1 LSGIIKGC
9 HGKAIRGETKTI
21 SIIVQRYIF
30 SYALQCN
37 APKLAPSQV
46 LPLFA
51 SPKQQPVQAAAW
63 PPANGEINMIH
74 RIFCLSTKYYR
85 NGINAFG
92 RSKHF
97 QDKKLGY
104 IILLV
109 RRACLPD
116 KQARQG
122 RYRFRDLE
130 DAKEKPPL
138 PK

>member
-63 PPANGEINMIH
+63 PGQW
-74 RIFCLSTKYYR
+74 R
-85 NGINAFG
+85 NQYDPPDF
-92 RSKHF
+92 
-97 QDKKLGY
+97 
-104 IILLV
+104 
-109 RRACLPD
+109 LPFN
-116 KQARQG
+116 KV
-122 RYRFRDLE
+122 
-130 DAKEKPPL
+130 L
-138 PK
+138 P